1 VGDGLGPDDQVS
13 GDQLQQ
19 VSDFLYRQRDY
30 FFTFTEFLMFIPI
43 TSEYMIGSVLW
54 TMLKSEK
61 TS

>member
-1 VGDGLGPDDQVS
+1 MDLVLMTKSVEINS
-13 GDQLQQ
+13 NR
-19 VSDFLYRQRDY
+19 FLIFYIDREIF